1 MSTNPYGDGQTFQ
14 RLPVAGTLDGPID
27 VVVTNQAI
35 PIVAPTAVNIQSSV
49 PLAIIAAEPIET
61 AAPVIVVNEEG
72 SPVEVEIVGTVP
84 AFSGDVT
91 VNNFPATQ
99 PVSGTVAVSNLP
111 ATQPVSG
118 TVAVSNLPATQPVS
132 GTVSVSNLPATQP
145 VSAAALP
152 LPAGA
157 ATEATLLDIKTNTTP
172 TVGKVVNRFVVQQ
185 VASGNTIVAAASPG
199 NKHKVVGFLLSLD
212 ANGTLTFFSAG
223 VAITGAIDM
232 GARLDILHPSLPL
245 FPLVETAV
253 NQSLSFTT
261 ATGKAG
267 GIILYITE
275 P

>member
-84 AFSGDVT
+84 AFSGDVS

-99 PVSGTVAVSNLP
+99 PVSGTVSVSNLP
-111 ATQPVSG
+111 V
-118 TVAVSNLPATQPVS
+118 TQPVS